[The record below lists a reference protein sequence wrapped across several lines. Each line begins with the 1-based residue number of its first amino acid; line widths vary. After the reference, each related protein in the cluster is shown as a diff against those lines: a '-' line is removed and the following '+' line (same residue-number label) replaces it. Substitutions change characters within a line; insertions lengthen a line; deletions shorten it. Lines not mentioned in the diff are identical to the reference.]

1 MNCEELLTRLT
12 DYSEGAA
19 DAHLCAAIER
29 HLREC
34 TGCEGV
40 RADLERLSRLCRTCD
55 PPRLPDDA
63 RADIERLLRG
73 DPR

>member
-1 MNCEELLTRLT
+1 VNCEELVARLT

-19 DAHLCAAIER
+19 DAELCAAIER

-34 TGCEGV
+34 TDCEGV

-63 RADIERLLRG
+63 RAAIERLLRG
-73 DPR
+73 